1 MSKIKKSKKS
11 SEPDIDTKAASQALK
26 ILLASGYIDKKRLYI
41 ENFVRGIFFSL
52 GSVLGATL
60 VVALLLW
67 VLSVF
72 DTAPVIGHF
81 IQSVQDSINAR

>member
-1 MSKIKKSKKS
+1 MAIKKKSNKKS
-11 SEPDIDTKAASQALK
+11 EDFNPKEAARALEV
-26 ILLASGYIDKKRLYI
+26 LLAAGYDDKKKLYI
-41 ENFVRGIFFSL
+41 ANFIRGIFFSL
-52 GSVLGATL
+52 GSVLGTTL

>member
-1 MSKIKKSKKS
+1 MKSKGK
-11 SEPDIDTKAASQALK
+11 DTKKEFDAKEAARALEV
-26 ILLASGYIDKKRLYI
+26 LLAAGYVDKKKLYI
-41 ENFVRGIFFSL
+41 ANFIRGIFFSL